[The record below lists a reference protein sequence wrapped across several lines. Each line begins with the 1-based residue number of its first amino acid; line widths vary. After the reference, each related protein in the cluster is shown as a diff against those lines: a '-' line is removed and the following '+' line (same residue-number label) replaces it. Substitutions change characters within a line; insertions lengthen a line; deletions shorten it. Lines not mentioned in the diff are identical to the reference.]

1 MSTARR
7 LRRTFILSNPMLKI
21 TVAGRYIF
29 NLDENAHAGHDIAE
43 IREGGFHVLKPACR
57 TGRDTVSYNAE
68 VVRADFAH
76 KSFTVKVN
84 GKLLEVKVQDK
95 FDLLLQQL
103 GLGQANGT
111 QPKDL
116 KAPMPGLILDIKVTD
131 GQAVLKG
138 DVVIILEAMKMENAI
153 KAPAD
158 GIVKAVKVKTGDN
171 VEKNQVLIVF

>member
-1 MSTARR
+1 
-7 LRRTFILSNPMLKI
+7 MLKI

-43 IREGGFHVLKPACR
+43 IRDGVFHVLKAGSPVFS
-57 TGRDTVSYNAE
+57 GNTVSYNAE

-84 GKLLEVKVQDK
+84 GKLLEVKAHDK

-116 KAPMPGLILDIKVTD
+116 KAPMPGLILDIKVTE

-138 DVVIILEAMKMENAI
+138 DVVVILEAMKMENAI

-158 GIVKAVKVKTGDN
+158 GTVKAVKVKTGDN

>member
-1 MSTARR
+1 
-7 LRRTFILSNPMLKI
+7 MLKI
-21 TVAGRYIF
+21 TVAGQHIF

-43 IREGGFHVLKPACR
+43 IREGGFHVLK
-57 TGRDTVSYNAE
+57 DTVSYNAE
-68 VVRADFAH
+68 VVKAH
-76 KSFTVKVN
+76 LSDKSFTVKVN
-84 GKLLEVKVQDK
+84 GKLMEVKVQDK

-103 GLGQANGT
+103 GLSQANGT

-138 DVVIILEAMKMENAI
+138 DAVIILEAMKMENVI

-158 GIVKAVKVKTGDN
+158 GTVKTVKVKKGDN